1 MYNKYLFNQFL
12 QDVIQVNTN
21 NARLKINGFIDSFGE
36 IIATTDEDI
45 DTFVWNTH
53 S

>member
-21 NARLKINGFIDSFGE
+21 HVNLNITGFIDSFGAL
-36 IIATTDEDI
+36 ITTADE
-45 DTFVWNTH
+45 
-53 S
+53 